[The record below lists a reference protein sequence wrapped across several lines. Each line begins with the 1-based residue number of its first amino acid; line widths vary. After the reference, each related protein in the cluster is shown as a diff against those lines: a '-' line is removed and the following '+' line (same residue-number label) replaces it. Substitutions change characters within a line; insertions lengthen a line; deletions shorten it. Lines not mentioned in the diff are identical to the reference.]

1 MVVGVG
7 WAPKLGVYQL
17 KSKGFNLN
25 TGRGQ
30 GHYSARARDAAT
42 ITNGSES
49 WQVQPP
55 WPEFLSSGPPAPAPD
70 SRHSRFLVALAMK
83 KENTPYLYL

>member
-1 MVVGVG
+1 MVVGMKWV
-7 WAPKLGVYQL
+7 PKLEIYRL

-25 TGRGQ
+25 TGREQ
-30 GHYSARARDAAT
+30 GHYSARARNVVTA
-42 ITNGSES
+42 TNGSES

-55 WPEFLSSGPPAPAPD
+55 WLEFLSSGPPAPAPD
-70 SRHSRFLVALAMK
+70 SRYCRFLVALAMK